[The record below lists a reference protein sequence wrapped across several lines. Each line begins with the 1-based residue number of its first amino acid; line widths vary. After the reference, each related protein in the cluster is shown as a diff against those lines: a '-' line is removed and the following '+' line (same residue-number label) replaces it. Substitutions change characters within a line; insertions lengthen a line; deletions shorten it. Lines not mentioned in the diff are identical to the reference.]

1 MQTRFIFLVYLTLV
15 SCSVIAVPKVIKV
28 VDVAKENGTPQNQ
41 YFLSV
46 LRLALDKSQHR
57 YGEYWLERID
67 LPINQSRQFK
77 ELIKHNIDVFWTV
90 STAARD
96 GQAQPV
102 AIPIAFGSFGI
113 RVLVKNVA
121 DKAKLNTHLSLSELQ
136 KFKVLLGKDWPDVEI
151 FEKSGFTVETCMDGL
166 TCYRVLTNST
176 GRVFPRGIIEVIPE
190 IRSFG
195 DQRLSYNGKNLLL
208 YPSTVYFYVNKED
221 NNLHRCLEYGLTQA
235 LKDGSLAALFYESSL
250 MDELKKHFNLQ
261 SASVHQIGNPLIKSK
276 KQLETVTQLQ
286 TELLKHLNYSPAR

>member
-28 VDVAKENGTPQNQ
+28 VDAAKENGTPQNQ

-46 LRLALDKSQHR
+46 LRLALDKS
-57 YGEYWLERID
+57 
-67 LPINQSRQFK
+67 
-77 ELIKHNIDVFWTV
+77 
-90 STAARD
+90 
-96 GQAQPV
+96 QPV

-136 KFKVLLGKDWPDVEI
+136 KFKVLLGKDWSDVEI

-176 GRVFPRGIIEVIPE
+176 GRVFRGE
-190 IRSFG
+190 
-195 DQRLSYNGKNLLL
+195 
-208 YPSTVYFYVNKED
+208 
-221 NNLHRCLEYGLTQA
+221 
-235 LKDGSLAALFYESSL
+235 
-250 MDELKKHFNLQ
+250 
-261 SASVHQIGNPLIKSK
+261 
-276 KQLETVTQLQ
+276 
-286 TELLKHLNYSPAR
+286 